1 MQFRVLGISALGK
14 RNTHS
19 ASDIWEGIIDI
30 VTKGKSIFHH
40 GKVDETTQV

>member
-19 ASDIWEGIIDI
+19 ASDIREGIINI

-40 GKVDETTQV
+40 GKGDENAQV